1 MLTLTNFTHIIPM
14 KKIFRLFILLF
25 IASTSLKAQKVYF
38 IYLQTDNQQPFY
50 ARMGEKI
57 YNSTSSGYL
66 ILSNLRDSVY
76 SINIGI
82 QGSQAPDQPYS
93 IPVTRKD
100 QGFVVKN
107 FGDKG
112 WGLFNLSSMAVIM
125 PSVSFSTYNS
135 CSNCENRKKRGQ
147 SFY

>member
-14 KKIFRLFILLF
+14 KKIFRLFVLLF
-25 IASTSLKAQKVYF
+25 IASSSLKAQKVYF

-66 ILSNLRDSVY
+66 ILSNLRDSIYLV
-76 SINIGI
+76 NIGI

-93 IPVTRKD
+93 ITVNRKD
-100 QGFVVKN
+100 Q
-107 FGDKG
+107 
-112 WGLFNLSSMAVIM
+112 
-125 PSVSFSTYNS
+125 
-135 CSNCENRKKRGQ
+135 
-147 SFY
+147 